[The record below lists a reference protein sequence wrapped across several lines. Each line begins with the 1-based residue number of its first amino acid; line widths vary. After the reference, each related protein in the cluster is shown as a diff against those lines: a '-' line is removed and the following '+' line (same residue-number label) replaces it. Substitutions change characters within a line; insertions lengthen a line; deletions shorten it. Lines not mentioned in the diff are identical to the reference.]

1 MQIFLESRCHL
12 GYDFEW
18 CKKSELLLSIYIWIS
33 IYVRMYVWMYVWR
46 WIRSGSFRSC
56 LRMWMC
62 ARNVK
67 WRMPSSPCC
76 SCPADPSTD
85 KVDLTYSPS
94 MYVCTHLC
102 MYVCMYVWVLQYR
115 LQIHEERLGRKRKHS
130 EFCGI
135 ITMYVYIRIYYMHLM
150 YVCMHGMANCVYVVV
165 LQETE
170 QLLVYPHGKITCSV
184 PLRGS
189 IPLKGSSPVHMKY
202 EPIQTLAQ
210 IFTAYICLATFFKV
224 SRIHIGFTHV
234 HTYIQVRPSRHNR
247 FG

>member
-1 MQIFLESRCHL
+1 MYVNTIGCIGSGRSRSTSSSSLSPVTSLSRSRTSPSFSRSSSQTLSGPEPIIGDKNRQKNTYIHTCIHTYIYTLKWNYWFSQIFLESRCHL

-18 CKKSELLLSIYIWIS
+18 CKKSELLLWIYICIS

-102 MYVCMYVWVLQYR
+102 MYECMYVWFLHCR
-115 LQIHEERLGRKRKHS
+115 LQIHEERLGRKRKRS

-135 ITMYVYIRIYYMHLM
+135 ITMYVYI
-150 YVCMHGMANCVYVVV
+150 YVY
-165 LQETE
+165 T
-170 QLLVYPHGKITCSV
+170 
-184 PLRGS
+184 
-189 IPLKGSSPVHMKY
+189 
-202 EPIQTLAQ
+202 
-210 IFTAYICLATFFKV
+210 IC
-224 SRIHIGFTHV
+224 I
-234 HTYIQVRPSRHNR
+234 
-247 FG
+247 

>member
-1 MQIFLESRCHL
+1 MSLCT
-12 GYDFEW
+12 YYV
-18 CKKSELLLSIYIWIS
+18 CMYIY
-33 IYVRMYVWMYVWR
+33 R

-94 MYVCTHLC
+94 VYVCTHLC
-102 MYVCMYVWVLQYR
+102 MYVCMYVWFLQCR
-115 LQIHEERLGRKRKHS
+115 LQIHEERLGRKRKRS

-150 YVCMHGMANCVYVVV
+150 YVCMHAMANYVYVVV

-170 QLLVYPHGKITCSV
+170 QLLVCPHGKITSSQGVFSRAHEVRAHTDTCTNSY
-184 PLRGS
+184 LLQS
-189 IPLKGSSPVHMKY
+189 ITYSYWIYS
-202 EPIQTLAQ
+202 
-210 IFTAYICLATFFKV
+210 C
-224 SRIHIGFTHV
+224 
-234 HTYIQVRPSRHNR
+234 TYIQVRPSRHNR